1 MTAPQRG
8 GRRRAPEEDW
18 TPSGVDDLE
27 PVAWDALRYHGSSAV
42 TAGPGAGKTE
52 FLAQRA
58 TYLLQTGIC
67 PAPTRILAIS
77 YKRDSANNL
86 ARRVVARAPEHAGRF
101 VSMTFDSFT
110 KGLLD
115 RFLDALPVDWRMP
128 NGYTV
133 DYPSVKQVAGFLND
147 TALALRPAGYV
158 ISGLPAQK
166 FLSTEVGVRQL
177 PAERS
182 PAPHDERAHA
192 TWAWWERTFFSQPRP
207 ALEFNMINRLAELIV
222 RSNPRLLRALRATYP
237 FVFIDEFQDT
247 TGAQFSLLQTLFQR
261 SSAQLTAVGD
271 RNQRIMDFAGAVEDA
286 IPLFQ
291 RTFNAELFELRRNYR
306 SSEPLVA
313 MQQRIA
319 ARLQPV
325 TVQIESRARQET
337 GHVPV
342 SVWTYRGDAAQADGL
357 AQWICDDIAT
367 GQRRPGDFA
376 ILVRQKVADV
386 EPALRSAFRDR
397 SIRIINVDA
406 RFGVLSLQDLQKHDI
421 LRLFQSVLLLATH
434 RSGQIDAW
442 TAAATLLN
450 RVSSIG
456 DDDSAARRT
465 SDRLSMFVRDLR
477 KWLDANDIADTDPT
491 EFVRRVLSVV
501 DEADLAAFVRGQHSG
516 EQLPLV
522 LESLTSW
529 LTDLLHESDN
539 WTALIH
545 AMDLTDAVTLMTIHR
560 SKGLEYHTVVLLGL
574 DDNQWWSYRKNAAEA
589 TSAFYVAL
597 SRAAQRLIV
606 TCAVSG
612 AEAGA
617 LRDLYLLLDASGAK
631 RTHWG

>member
-1 MTAPQRG
+1 V
-8 GRRRAPEEDW
+8 PEEEW

-27 PVAWDALRYHGSSAV
+27 PAAWDALRRHGSSAV

-58 TYLLQTGIC
+58 TYLLQTGLC

-77 YKRDSANNL
+77 YKRDSASTL
-86 ARRVVARAPEHAGRF
+86 ARRVAARAPEHAGRF

-115 RFLDALPVDWRMP
+115 RFLDNLPADWRMP
-128 NGYTV
+128 DGYTI
-133 DYPSVKQVAGFLND
+133 DYPTARQVAGFLND
-147 TALALRPAGYV
+147 TALSMRPAGYV
-158 ISGLPAQK
+158 ISGLPPQK

-177 PAERS
+177 PSERS
-182 PAPHDERAHA
+182 PAPDDERSHA
-192 TWAWWERTFFSQPRP
+192 TWAWWEQTFFSQQRP
-207 ALEFNMINRLAELIV
+207 ALEFNMINRLAELIM
-222 RSNPRLLRALRATYP
+222 RSNSRLLRALRATYP

-247 TGAQFSLLQTLFQR
+247 TGAQFSLLQTLFQH
-261 SSAQLTAVGD
+261 SGTQLTAVGD

-291 RTFNAELFELRRNYR
+291 RTFDAELFELRRNYR

-313 MQQRIA
+313 MQQRVA

-325 TVQIESRARQET
+325 TVQIESRAKQET

-357 AQWICDDIAT
+357 AQWISDDIAT

-386 EPALRSAFRDR
+386 EPALRRAFQVRD
-397 SIRIINVDA
+397 IRIVNVDA

-421 LRLFQSVLLLATH
+421 LRLFQSLLLLATH
-434 RSGQIDAW
+434 RSGQIGAW
-442 TAAATLLN
+442 TASATLLD
-450 RVSSIG
+450 RVSSTG
-456 DDDSAARRT
+456 DDDSASRRT
-465 SDRLSMFVRDLR
+465 SDRLTKFVRGLR
-477 KWLDANDIADTDPT
+477 GWLDTNDIADTDPT
-491 EFVRRVLSVV
+491 ELVRRVLSVV

-529 LTDLLHESDN
+529 LADLLHESSD
-539 WTALIH
+539 WAALVH

-574 DDNQWWSYRKNAAEA
+574 DDNQWWSYSKNAAEA

-612 AEAGA
+612 ADAGA
-617 LRDLYLLLDASGAK
+617 LRDLYLLLDASGAERRHFK
-631 RTHWG
+631 